1 MALFLFACQPRSTRS
16 PTKATQT
23 RSDAFSVAEKYRQ
36 KGDLAQSLTYYQSFL
51 TQAVKDDRI
60 PLALQRIAEIELK
73 LNNPENALASLE
85 KLSRGYPDYT
95 WMPEVR
101 YQISVILYQLGRYE
115 ASASKAMGWLDQYPR
130 HFLKKD
136 VLVLLG
142 DDFCA
147 MGKTESA
154 FFYWIQAKDAEKD
167 DEEKE
172 TALDEKLKTLIDT
185 SSPLLLSRLLEN
197 DREAFY
203 PPEIYYQISSAFLS
217 QKEPDQA
224 EKAVQLLMEST
235 RNLQWIKKGE
245 DLLARIKEEMA
256 ICKSCIGC
264 LLPLSGSFAA
274 YGQEVLNGLTL
285 GMMNDPMKE
294 TKMKVIVKDTAGS
307 PEKALRELETL
318 ANKQRVIGIMGPL
331 SSKTTAFISERAQDL
346 GVPMIALTQKRDV
359 VKTGDMVFRNFLTP
373 AQEIDSLLEV
383 AMGQLGLKRFGI
395 LYPDNTY
402 GRFCMNRFWDK
413 LDELGGSV
421 TAVESYPTDVSD
433 FEEQIKKMVG
443 LYYPR
448 AGDWRRIYSQ
458 GTTAGADESEKQLKD
473 DDPIID
479 FDAVFI
485 PDTYQRVA
493 MIAPQLAFYDVLGVR
508 LMGTRLWHSPKLIEM
523 AGNYLQGALFSSG
536 FLLESENPEV
546 TGFVADY
553 QNNFNQPPGILA
565 ANGYDTI
572 CLLQTVLREYHP
584 KTREHL
590 RQALLDIPAFEGVTG
605 PFRFDEEGEA
615 LKAPLLL
622 TVSGNKMVPIY

>member
-36 KGDLAQSLTYYQSFL
+36 KGDLAQSLKYYQSFL
-51 TQAVKDDRI
+51 TQAVRDDRI
-60 PLALQRIAEIELK
+60 PLALQRVAEIELK

-85 KLSRGYPDYT
+85 KLSSGYPDYT
-95 WMPEVR
+95 WIPEVR

-115 ASASKAMGWLDQYPR
+115 ASASKAMGWLDQYQR

-147 MGKTESA
+147 LGNTESA
-154 FFYWIQAKDAEKD
+154 FFYWIQAKDAGKD

-185 SSPLLLSRLLEN
+185 SSPLFLSRLLEN
-197 DREAFY
+197 EREAFY

-224 EKAVQLLMEST
+224 EKAVRILMEST

-245 DLLARIKEEMA
+245 ALLARIKEEMA
-256 ICKSCIGC
+256 ICESCIGC

-274 YGQEVLNGLTL
+274 YGQEILNGLTL

-294 TKMKVIVKDTAGS
+294 TRMKVIVKDTAGS
-307 PEKALRELETL
+307 PEKALSELETL

-331 SSKTTAFISERAQDL
+331 SSKTTAFISERAQEL
-346 GVPMIALTQKRDV
+346 GVPMITLTQKRDV

-373 AQEIDSLLEV
+373 AQEIDLLLEV
-383 AMGQLGLKRFGI
+383 AMDQLGLKRFGI

-421 TAVESYPTDVSD
+421 TAVESYPTDVTD

-448 AGDWRRIYSQ
+448 AGDWRRIYSR
-458 GTTAGADESEKQLKD
+458 GRTAGDDESEKQLKD

-508 LMGTRLWHSPKLIEM
+508 LMGTRLWHSPQI
-523 AGNYLQGALFSSG
+523 N
-536 FLLESENPEV
+536 
-546 TGFVADY
+546 
-553 QNNFNQPPGILA
+553 
-565 ANGYDTI
+565 
-572 CLLQTVLREYHP
+572 
-584 KTREHL
+584 
-590 RQALLDIPAFEGVTG
+590 
-605 PFRFDEEGEA
+605 
-615 LKAPLLL
+615 
-622 TVSGNKMVPIY
+622 

>member
-1 MALFLFACQPRSTRS
+1 MALFLFACQPKSTRF
-16 PTKATQT
+16 PTKVTQT
-23 RSDAFSVAEKYRQ
+23 RSNAFSVAEKYRQ
-36 KGDLAQSLTYYQSFL
+36 KGDLAQSLRYYQLFL

-60 PLALQRIAEIELK
+60 PLALQRVAEIELK

-85 KLSRGYPDYT
+85 KISKRYPDYT
-95 WMPEVR
+95 WIPEVQ
-101 YQISVILYQLGRYE
+101 YQVSVILYQLGRYE
-115 ASASKAMGWLDQYPR
+115 ASAGKAILWLDQYQR

-136 VLVLLG
+136 ILVLLG

-147 MGKTESA
+147 MGATESA
-154 FFYWIQAKDAEKD
+154 FFCWIEAKDVGKD

-172 TALDEKLKTLIDT
+172 TALDEKLKTLIRT
-185 SSPLLLSRLLEN
+185 SSPLFLSRLLEN
-197 DREAFY
+197 EREAFY
-203 PPEIYYQISSAFLS
+203 PPGIYYQISSAFLL
-217 QKEPDQA
+217 QKEPEKA
-224 EKAVQLLMEST
+224 EKAVQILMEST

-245 DLLARIKEEMA
+245 DLLVRIKEEMA
-256 ICKSCIGC
+256 ICESCIGC
-264 LLPLSGSFAA
+264 LLPLSGPFAA

-294 TKMKVIVKDTAGS
+294 TRMKVIVKDTAGS
-307 PEKALRELETL
+307 PEKALNELETL
-318 ANKQRVIGIMGPL
+318 ANKQRVIGIIGPL
-331 SSKTTAFISERAQDL
+331 SSKTTAFVSERAQDL
-346 GVPMIALTQKRDV
+346 GVPMVALTQKRDV

-383 AMGQLGLKRFGI
+383 AMGQLGLKRFAI

-421 TAVESYPTDVSD
+421 TAVESYPTDVTD
-433 FEEQIKKMVG
+433 FKDQIKKMVG

-448 AGDWRRIYSQ
+448 AGDWRRMYSQ
-458 GTTAGADESEKQLKD
+458 GTTAGDDGSEKQLRD

-493 MIAPQLAFYDVLGVR
+493 MIAPQMAFYDVLGVR

-536 FLLESENPEV
+536 FLMESENPEV
-546 TGFVADY
+546 TGFVTDY
-553 QNNFNQPPGILA
+553 QHNFNQSPGILA

-572 CLLQTVLREYHP
+572 CLLQTILREYHP
-584 KTREHL
+584 KTRENL